1 MSFRQMAEW
10 PSGLRLAI
18 AENAQGKLQTWF
30 VHTTSGTHQHE
41 RSHGMNTSFLLLTL
55 LAVSTN
61 PTDQLARSIVE
72 NGHRRVGVVP
82 LVITRTP
89 DGETTA
95 SSTLG
100 PRAATKAR
108 DLYEGL
114 IAASKKGPYS
124 GKFAVIPER
133 TMYNALRNVTVE
145 QLADPNVM
153 KAVHEQTGADAVV
166 TSTYEGP
173 DVRKVDFE
181 DEPNPTPGNGG
192 TGSEGKTEGEALT
205 GTLSHDLTDENGNA
219 TAHEEELDKWNLFTA
234 AYGNGESWE
243 LVRWEGDTL
252 TSRIGIEPLDLREG
266 WEHRFYQRTRELRD
280 QKEGNGLSHPYLV
293 DDFPYALKIEVGG
306 EVRTPRQ
313 IGEDF
318 VVALNPDEEYKI
330 LLANRTDKDVYVA
343 LFVDGVCTIDKRI
356 AEPQNL
362 PVRQHWWLPK
372 NSGDRRIQGWQTIPR
387 DARNRPLGTPSYT
400 TFQVV
405 DAERSVARGAGFDQ
419 QIGMIT
425 AIFYTV
431 GMPAVGSSA
440 RSLNPSKV
448 GTGEGQRV
456 EKALKWGSSE
466 KRGVMLAAV
475 TCYYRSDAE
484 LQELESGQGDDPVLD
499 PGKGQQGSKGD
510 QEIEFPK

>member
-1 MSFRQMAEW
+1 MEFRQLAAW
-10 PSGLRLAI
+10 CSGVWLAVV
-18 AENAQGKLQTWF
+18 ENAQRESQVWY
-30 VHTTSGTHQHE
+30 VGTATATKHE
-41 RSHGMNTSFLLLTL
+41 RSHGMNTSFLLITL

-61 PTDQLARSIVE
+61 PADQLARSIVE
-72 NGHRRVGVVP
+72 NGHKRVGVVP
-82 LVITRTP
+82 LVITRNP

-114 IAASKKGPYS
+114 IVASKKGPYS

-153 KAVHEQTGADAVV
+153 QAVHEQTGADAVV

-173 DVRKVDFE
+173 DVRKVDFV
-181 DEPNPTPGNGG
+181 DEPDPTPGNGG
-192 TGSEGKTEGEALT
+192 TGTEGNTEGEALT
-205 GTLSHDLTDENGNA
+205 GTLSHDLTDKHGNA

-243 LVRWEGDTL
+243 LLRWEGDTL
-252 TSRIGIEPLDLREG
+252 TSRIGMEPLDLRDG
-266 WEHRFYQRTRELRD
+266 WEQRFYQRTRELRETE
-280 QKEGNGLSHPYLV
+280 EGKGLPHPYRI
-293 DDFPYALKIEVGG
+293 DDFPYALKMEVGG

-313 IGEDF
+313 IGENY
-318 VVALNPDEEYKI
+318 VVALNPGEEYKI
-330 LLANRTDKDVYVA
+330 LLANRTDKNVYVA
-343 LFVDGVCTIDKRI
+343 LFVDGVCTIDKQI
-356 AEPQNL
+356 EEPQNL
-362 PVRQHWWLPK
+362 PVRRHWSLPK
-372 NSGDRRIQGWQTIPR
+372 NSGERRIQGWQTIPR
-387 DARNRPLGTPSYT
+387 DARNRPIGTPSFT
-400 TFQVV
+400 TFRIV
-405 DAERSVARGAGFDQ
+405 DAGNSVARGAGFDQ
-419 QIGMIT
+419 KIGMIT

-431 GMPAVGSSA
+431 GMPTVGSSA

-456 EKALKWGSSE
+456 EKELKWGDSE

-484 LQELESGQGDDPVLD
+484 LQELESGKGDDPVLD
-499 PGKGQQGSKGD
+499 PGKGQQGSEGD

>member
-10 PSGLRLAI
+10 PSGYRLAI
-18 AENAQGKLQTWF
+18 AEDAQDKAQTWF
-30 VHTTSGTHQHE
+30 VHTTPDTSEHE
-41 RSHGMNTSFLLLTL
+41 RSHGMNASFLLIALLT
-55 LAVSTN
+55 ASAN
-61 PTDQLARSIVE
+61 PADQLARSIVE
-72 NGHRRVGVVP
+72 NGHKRVGVVP
-82 LVITRTP
+82 LVITRNP

-95 SSTLG
+95 SPTLG
-100 PRAATKAR
+100 PRAVTKAR
-108 DLYEGL
+108 ELYDGL

-133 TMYNALRNVTVE
+133 SMYNALRNVTID

-153 KAVHEQTGADAVV
+153 QAVHRQTGADAVV

-173 DVRKVDFE
+173 DVRKIDLV
-181 DEPNPTPGNGG
+181 DEPETTPGNGG
-192 TGSEGKTEGEALT
+192 TGANGKTEGEQLA
-205 GTLSHDLTDENGNA
+205 GTLSHDLTDEHGNA
-219 TAHEEELDKWNLFTA
+219 TAHEEELDKWNLSTV

-243 LVRWEGDTL
+243 LLRWEGDKL
-252 TSRIGIEPLDLREG
+252 TSQIGMEPLDLSDG

-280 QKEGNGLSHPYLV
+280 QKEGNGLRHPFLI

-318 VVALNPDEEYKI
+318 VVVLNPGEEYKI
-330 LLANRTDKDVYVA
+330 LLANRTDKEVYVA
-343 LFVDGVCTIDKRI
+343 LFVDGVCTIDKQI

-362 PVRQHWWLPK
+362 PVRQHWGLPK

-387 DARNRPLGTPSYT
+387 DARNRPVGTPSYT
-400 TFQVV
+400 TFRIV
-405 DAERSVARGAGFDQ
+405 DAEQSVARGAGFNQ
-419 QIGMIT
+419 QLGMIT

-484 LQELESGQGDDPVLD
+484 LQELESGQGDDPILD
-499 PGKGQQGSKGD
+499 PGKGQQGSEGD